1 VLALSLEVL
10 LVLVLVVVV
19 ATVHHRTNHQ
29 ATQQAVV
36 LVVVL
41 KVLSLL
47 LIPMP
52 MVHSIKV
59 NSVTL
64 LVSIHFNHKYPLLF
78 MIIK

>member
-1 VLALSLEVL
+1 VLVLLLEVL

-36 LVVVL
+36 L

-47 LIPMP
+47 LIPIS